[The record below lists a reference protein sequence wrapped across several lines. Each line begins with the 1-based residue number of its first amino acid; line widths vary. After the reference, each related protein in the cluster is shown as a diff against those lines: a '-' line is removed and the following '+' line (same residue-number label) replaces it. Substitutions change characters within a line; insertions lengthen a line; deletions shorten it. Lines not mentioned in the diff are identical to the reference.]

1 MTRVRHL
8 EVVAARKGKGGGTKD
23 EEISSVEGWSEEEQE
38 QEACEKKGK
47 NKCTESGDVDA
58 DSGTGESAESGEEGT
73 DVSDE
78 TGVIGDGGYW
88 NIIEGAE
95 ESLPPGADGPN
106 TESPT
111 AETSETDPVDL
122 TDTTSTPSVIA
133 IAVSPTETPITES
146 DTPTFKP
153 TAAVPVAPTEVPV
166 ASTLAPTFAV
176 TSTTDG
182 QPSTGD
188 GMFDGEDFFHNH
200 LVPFAVSIEGD
211 DVTNDL
217 GITSCLL
224 TEMQRNMTSLFNLE
238 MENFTIVEFSDED
251 GDGFKRFEL
260 YFSGFGEYVGLPK
273 YTQEYSEEVQLNVLG
288 DGVEFYQTCL
298 NARWSDSGKS
308 FTASQLVSDQ
318 DQQSGQN
325 PGNNVDGV
333 KGNENADNTQNEV
346 GDDDSQLETNLIIGL
361 VVGGVVVALAG
372 IVFASRVLSRNR
384 EAEDEN
390 SKLIEGQEEE
400 N

>member
-1 MTRVRHL
+1 MTRDRNL
-8 EVVAARKGKGGGTKD
+8 EVVAARKGKGAGSK
-23 EEISSVEGWSEEEQE
+23 EEVISSAEGWSIEEQE

-47 NKCTESGDVDA
+47 NKCEESDD
-58 DSGTGESAESGEEGT
+58 DDDDDESESGESAVSGEEGT
-73 DVSDE
+73 DGSGG
-78 TGVIGDGGYW
+78 TGVTDDGGYW
-88 NIIEGAE
+88 NIIENAE
-95 ESLPPGADGPN
+95 ESLSPGSNGPN

-111 AETSETDPVDL
+111 VEASESTPVDL
-122 TDTTSTPSVIA
+122 PATTSAPSMTPVA
-133 IAVSPTETPITES
+133 ETL
-146 DTPTFKP
+146 TPTFDS
-153 TAAVPVAPTEVPV
+153 TAAVPVVSTEAPV
-166 ASTLAPTFAV
+166 ASTLAPTFDV
-176 TSTTDG
+176 TTTTDD
-182 QPSTGD
+182 QPSSGGSGGN

-238 MENFTIVEFSDED
+238 MENFTIVEFDDED

-260 YFSGFGEYVGLPK
+260 YFSGFGDYVGLPK

-298 NARWSDSGKS
+298 NARWGDSGKS
-308 FTASQLVSDQ
+308 FTALQLDYDQ
-318 DQQSGQN
+318 GQQNGQN
-325 PGNNVDGV
+325 PGNDVDGIKGIENVD
-333 KGNENADNTQNEV
+333 NSQNEV

-361 VVGGVVVALAG
+361 VVAGVVVALAG
-372 IVFASRVLSRNR
+372 IVFASRVLSGNR